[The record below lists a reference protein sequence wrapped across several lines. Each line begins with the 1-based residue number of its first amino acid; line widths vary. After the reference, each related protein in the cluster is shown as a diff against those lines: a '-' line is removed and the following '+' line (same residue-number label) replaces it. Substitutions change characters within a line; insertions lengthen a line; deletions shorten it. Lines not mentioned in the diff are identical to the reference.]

1 MRRLTY
7 PFRRYPRAAKVLLA
21 ALALGLLLVTA
32 ANAYVLLSAGGD
44 STDDVDEVPEAQAAI
59 VLGAQVHADGRM
71 SRMLAD
77 RVTRAAE
84 LWHAGKVERVLVSG
98 DHGQWAYDE
107 PNTMRKALV
116 ELGVPRRVIFE
127 DHAGFDTWSTMVRA
141 KRVFG
146 VESAVVVTQG
156 FHMARALYLAGEAD
170 LNAIGLTSDLRGYGR
185 NGIKVNLRELLSRA
199 KAVGDAALDTDVVLG
214 PPIPIT
220 GDDGRASWGP
230 PPPPGTPPAGSPG
243 S

>member
-1 MRRLTY
+1 
-7 PFRRYPRAAKVLLA
+7 
-21 ALALGLLLVTA
+21 
-32 ANAYVLLSAGGD
+32 
-44 STDDVDEVPEAQAAI
+44 
-59 VLGAQVHADGRM
+59 
-71 SRMLAD
+71 
-77 RVTRAAE
+77 
-84 LWHAGKVERVLVSG
+84 
-98 DHGQWAYDE
+98 
-107 PNTMRKALV
+107 
-116 ELGVPRRVIFE
+116 
-127 DHAGFDTWSTMVRA
+127 MVRA